1 MEEKKKNPKYSK
13 PVTVRF
19 PIEVYNALVKRTKH
33 KQKNFGKY
41 READVIRTAVVNHLK
56 RKKYLDTGK
65 DYL

>member
-1 MEEKKKNPKYSK
+1 MEKKKKNPKYSK

-19 PIEVYNALVKRTKH
+19 PEEVYKALLQRMKH
-33 KQKNFGKY
+33 KQKVFGKY

-56 RKKYLDTGK
+56 KKGYLKTGK